1 MGMTM
6 VLEGAGLGADNDISL
21 GEEID
26 NSAGSDLKNDFNLP
40 LASLPSALIQ
50 PTMPPLVLTRY
61 HLTPPAPRTCAT
73 GDERISSR
81 GTVAAGAEGSSGA
94 VSNCTWDMSLL
105 ISASDCD

>member
-6 VLEGAGLGADNDISL
+6 VLEGAELGADNEISR

-26 NSAGSDLKNDFNLP
+26 HSAESDLKNDFNSP
-40 LASLPSALIQ
+40 LASLSSALIQ

-61 HLTPPAPRTCAT
+61 HLTPPVAGTCAT
-73 GDERISSR
+73 GDKRISSR
-81 GTVAAGAEGSSGA
+81 GTMATGAEVSSGA
-94 VSNCTWDMSLL
+94 VSNCTWNISIL